1 MEPLNKKQK
10 LSDNA
15 IILAKKAIANH
26 GMAQNDFFMTSNQ
39 FQDPK
44 QSREKSF
51 MALEQNQE
59 KEKPIEVIDILKQ
72 IADQEFNDYTKAS
85 QALKEKCPAHL

>member
-39 FQDPK
+39 LQDPK
-44 QSREKSF
+44 QSRERSF
-51 MALEQNQE
+51 MACHTGGLA
-59 KEKPIEVIDILKQ
+59 
-72 IADQEFNDYTKAS
+72 IANYLGS
-85 QALKEKCPAHL
+85 QVRLQ